1 MLKRTTQSDTTFQR
15 LFINS
20 EAVTISNNSEAI
32 VEAMIKNHHGL
43 IISASSDLS
52 TATTKQYL
60 KAIKPF
66 LQFINHHGFS
76 FHTLELFKLQ
86 LRQEENMAVSTKNGY
101 LAAAKLLVEA
111 SHRHGLLPSKIAD
124 VSNFKQSKEHKKD
137 GLTKMEVSAVLEHIE
152 AIKKDDRRLKL
163 KAMFYLLAFHGLRS
177 EELVNIKVKDIDFHG
192 SKVWITG
199 KGRDDKE
206 YLPLLHKDTA
216 TALLRWINHRN
227 LQEEHFLFSG
237 SRNPQ
242 KPIST
247 AYLRELFTGNTKTV
261 KQKNRTIKKQIKGIF
276 DKCNIE
282 GRSLHSFRHFFIT
295 YLLECNYT
303 LEEVRQFSRHKTFE
317 TIKIYDDRRLK
328 TKLAS
333 AVAEHFII
341 FTNGKINGIEEE
353 VERSEEETIETLI
366 MEYRTNKY
374 SFDKIADCLNEQ
386 NYRTKKGGMFYASTV
401 QRIYNRYLNRT

>member
-1 MLKRTTQSDTTFQR
+1 MTIQRTTTPSTDSNFKK

-20 EAVTISNNSEAI
+20 EAIIISNNSEAI
-32 VEAMIKNHHGL
+32 VEAMTKNHHGL

-66 LQFINHHGFS
+66 LKFINHHGFT

-86 LRQEENMAVSTKNGY
+86 LKSLDVLAVSTKNGY

-137 GLTKMEVSAVLEHIE
+137 GLTKQEVFTVLEHIE
-152 AIKKDDRRLKL
+152 GIKKDDRRLKL

-177 EELVNIKVKDIDFHG
+177 EELVNIKVNDIDFHG
-192 SKVWITG
+192 SKIWIKG

-206 YLPLLHKDTA
+206 FLPILHKHTVA
-216 TALLRWINHRN
+216 ALKQWINHRH
-227 LQEEHFLFSG
+227 LKEEHFLFSG
-237 SRNPQ
+237 RNNPS

-247 AYLRELFTGNTKTV
+247 AYLREIFTGNV
-261 KQKNRTIKKQIKGIF
+261 KRGKLIKGIF

-282 GRSLHSFRHFFIT
+282 GKSLHSFRHFFIT
-295 YLLECNYT
+295 YLLECGYS

-317 TIKIYDDRRLK
+317 TIKVYDDRRLK

-333 AVAEHFII
+333 NISDTFFHF
-341 FTNGKINGIEEE
+341 TGTRKEET
-353 VERSEEETIETLI
+353 VERSEETVKDLI
-366 MEYRTNKY
+366 IRYRVNNY
-374 SFDKIADCLNEQ
+374 SFDRIANRLNEK
-386 NYRTKKGGMFYASTV
+386 NFKTDNGGMFYASTV
-401 QRIYNRYLNRT
+401 QRLFNKFQNQ